1 MADKDLTRTVR
12 LTKLI
17 DFLSLKTPSG
27 GVTVEELTQKCGVS
41 DRQIY
46 RDLKT
51 LEEQLEV
58 NIVRPERGQG
68 QTGRY
73 KLDDAHSLK
82 IGPEIAAAVFL
93 SMLRQKG
100 SPLAPQINETK
111 DTLIAALFKNR
122 YSGQQKELEQLQRK
136 VYVVEEQLLDLVR
149 PGEVILRLMDALK
162 NNNVVTISHFSQGIG
177 GASSRVLEPYGITSK
192 HNTWYVVGYCQRSQE
207 KRTFRIDLIEK
218 VTVHSDK
225 KFCYPE
231 DFSLQ
236 DFFGDS
242 WGIYSSDESKEV
254 RIKVSPKVAYRF
266 KRISYHPSQKVEEEL
281 EDGSLIVYYKTS
293 GLLEFRGWILGMG
306 NLVEILEPQELRH
319 QMKQELEKLL
329 KKYK

>member
-1 MADKDLTRTVR
+1 MANKDLTRTVR

-27 GVTVEELTQKCGVS
+27 GVTLEELKQKCGVS

-51 LEEQLEV
+51 LEEQLELS
-58 NIVRPERGQG
+58 IVRPERGQS

-100 SPLAPQINETK
+100 SPLAPQINEIK

-122 YSGQQKELEQLQRK
+122 YSGQQDELEQLQRR
-136 VYVVEEQLLDLVR
+136 VYVVEEQLLDLKR
-149 PGEVILRLMDALK
+149 SGEVILRLMDALK
-162 NNNVVTISHFSQGIG
+162 NNNVITITHCSQGSG
-177 GASSRVLEPYGITSK
+177 GASSRELEPYGITSK
-192 HNTWYVVGYCQRSQE
+192 HNTWYVIGYCQRSQE

-218 VTVHSDK
+218 VTVHNHK
-225 KFCYPE
+225 KFVYPE
-231 DFSLQ
+231 DFNLEEY
-236 DFFGDS
+236 FGDS
-242 WGIYSSDESKEV
+242 WGIYSSDEIKEV
-254 RIKVSPKVAYRF
+254 RIKVSPKVAYRY
-266 KRISYHPSQKVEEEL
+266 KRISYHPSQRVEEEL
-281 EDGSLIVYYKTS
+281 ADGSLIVYYKTS
-293 GLLEFRGWILGMG
+293 GLLEFRGWVLGQG
-306 NLVEILEPQELRH
+306 NLVEVLEPRELRLE
-319 QMKQELEKLL
+319 MKQELKKLL
-329 KKYK
+329 NKYN